1 MDSLQEVPTAPN
13 TASAPKVLRAWAAGK
28 GIQLFD
34 FAEIEALGALHPHKH
49 LLPTENEVASLCYTS
64 GTTGQPVGLLFLC
77 LFSLLRARMIQL
89 GRGLTVT
96 VLYLFVKWK

>member
-1 MDSLQEVPTAPN
+1 VASLLEMSEKVPGMKAIISMDSLQEVPTAPN

-34 FAEIEALGALHPHKH
+34 FAEIEALGILHPHKH

-64 GTTGQPVGLLFLC
+64 GTTGQPVCYLLL
-77 LFSLLRARMIQL
+77 
-89 GRGLTVT
+89 
-96 VLYLFVKWK
+96 